1 MSFSRGSSQPRDWT
15 HVSCSS
21 CMASG
26 FFTTEPPWGSP
37 NVFQPS
43 AKNWREM
50 GKWMHN
56 CGRLWENSRGHAPT
70 TWSSCYLCRELRI
83 RDCCYTHWQTYA
95 LSHKSTLLG
104 QKISALQWATLTCY
118 GLEGLDILRTR
129 SALPWALRVCR
140 ILSSVGAIV
149 HCAAIDFGRHC
160 SAWGIRCLIWS
171 KSDPIIWIQA
181 KPQSNHKISKAATI
195 LEMSNAGWGSREW
208 LYRESRS
215 LF

>member
-1 MSFSRGSSQPRDWT
+1 MGEFTWACPNYLELLLPLQRVEDKGLLLYTLANLCVVPQVHIAGSEDFS
-15 HVSCSS
+15 
-21 CMASG
+21 
-26 FFTTEPPWGSP
+26 
-37 NVFQPS
+37 
-43 AKNWREM
+43 
-50 GKWMHN
+50 
-56 CGRLWENSRGHAPT
+56 
-70 TWSSCYLCRELRI
+70 
-83 RDCCYTHWQTYA
+83 
-95 LSHKSTLLG
+95 
-104 QKISALQWATLTCY
+104 LQWTTLTCY

-149 HCAAIDFGRHC
+149 HCAAIDFGMHC

-195 LEMSNAGWGSREW
+195 LEMSNAGWGSGEW